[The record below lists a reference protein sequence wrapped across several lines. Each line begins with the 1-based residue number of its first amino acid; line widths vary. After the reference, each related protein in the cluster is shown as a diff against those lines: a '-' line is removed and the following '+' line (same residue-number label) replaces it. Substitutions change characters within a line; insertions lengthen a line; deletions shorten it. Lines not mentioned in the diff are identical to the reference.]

1 MKRKVYLE
9 TSVISYLAARP
20 SKNVI
25 EAGHQQSTYQFWDRR
40 DEFDLFASELV
51 LTECAAGDPEAATK
65 RLAALRGIKLLD
77 ITSYSIELAKDL
89 VIAGIVPAKASEDA
103 LHISIATVHFS
114 DYLLTWN
121 CRHIANPEIQA
132 RIAENFR
139 GKGHTLTHNLF
150 SIYFLHMFDAPD

>member
-1 MKRKVYLE
+1 MKRKVYIE
-9 TSVISYLAARP
+9 TSVVSYLTARP

-51 LTECAAGDPEAATK
+51 LTECAAGDPDAASK
-65 RLAALRGIKLLD
+65 RLAALHGIKLLD

-89 VIAGIVPAKASEDA
+89 VTSGIIPSKASEDA
-103 LHISIATVHFS
+103 LHISIATIHFS

-132 RIAENFR
+132 RIAENFQR
-139 GKGHTLTHNLF
+139 KGLF
-150 SIYFLHMFDAPD
+150 LPFICTPEELMGGEDE

>member
-20 SKNVI
+20 SRNVI

-65 RLAALRGIKLLD
+65 RLAALRGVKLLD

-139 GKGHTLTHNLF
+139 GKGLF
-150 SIYFLHMFDAPD
+150 LPFICTPEELMGGENE

>member
-9 TSVISYLAARP
+9 TSVISYLTARP
-20 SKNVI
+20 SKNII

-51 LTECAAGDPEAATK
+51 LTECAAGDPEAANK
-65 RLAALRGIKLLD
+65 RLAALHGIKLLD
-77 ITSYSIELAKDL
+77 ITSYSIELAKEL
-89 VIAGIVPAKASEDA
+89 VIAGIVPVKANEDA

-132 RIAENFR
+132 RIAEKFR
-139 GKGHTLTHNLF
+139 GKGLF
-150 SIYFLHMFDAPD
+150 LPFICTPEELIGGENE

>member
-1 MKRKVYLE
+1 MKRKVYIE
-9 TSVISYLAARP
+9 TTVVSYLTARP

-40 DEFDLFASELV
+40 DQFDLFISELV
-51 LTECAAGDPEAATK
+51 LTECAAGDPEAASK
-65 RLAALRGIKLLD
+65 RLAALQGIKLLD
-77 ITSYSIELAKDL
+77 VTPYSIELAKDL
-89 VIAGIVPAKASEDA
+89 VNAGTVPAKASEDA

-132 RIAENFR
+132 RVANKFQC
-139 GKGHTLTHNLF
+139 KGLF
-150 SIYFLHMFDAPD
+150 LPFICTPEELIGGEDE